1 MDHGVDIRKDI
12 SNHCFILGI
21 PDLQRSQY
29 VVDAVDWVL
38 QEYAIRNK
46 WTDLGEIPLCILHSA
61 CLEIMSAHDHY
72 LMNVDIPSWAEFIE
86 IRGGVTK
93 IRRVQIRFDWIL
105 SDVYDYIPLLYEVY
119 AV

>member
-1 MDHGVDIRKDI
+1 MSSSSRGPCSSGIRKDI

-29 VVDAVDWVL
+29 VVDGVDWIL
-38 QEYAIRNK
+38 QDYASRNK
-46 WTDLGEIPLCILHSA
+46 WTDLWEIPLCILHSA

-86 IRGGVTK
+86 VRESCTRG
-93 IRRVQIRFDWIL
+93 
-105 SDVYDYIPLLYEVY
+105 SDPFRLDSE
-119 AV
+119 